1 MGFCHSQAA
10 RKIYEKDFLDQ
21 FSVFCFFVFKMFSFL
36 TEIACLPES
45 NFSFQPLT
53 QSNAQFQGQSLL
65 ILLLQISPDRG
76 DFIWIMKQP
85 ILLRILLT

>member
-10 RKIYEKDFLDQ
+10 RKIYNEKDFLDQ
-21 FSVFCFFVFKMFSFL
+21 FSVFCFFFVFKMFSFP

-53 QSNAQFQGQSLL
+53 QSNA
-65 ILLLQISPDRG
+65 
-76 DFIWIMKQP
+76 
-85 ILLRILLT
+85 

>member
-53 QSNAQFQGQSLL
+53 QSNA
-65 ILLLQISPDRG
+65 
-76 DFIWIMKQP
+76 
-85 ILLRILLT
+85 

>member
-1 MGFCHSQAA
+1 M
-10 RKIYEKDFLDQ
+10 RKIFWISFL
-21 FSVFCFFVFKMFSFL
+21 FFVFFVFKMFSFP